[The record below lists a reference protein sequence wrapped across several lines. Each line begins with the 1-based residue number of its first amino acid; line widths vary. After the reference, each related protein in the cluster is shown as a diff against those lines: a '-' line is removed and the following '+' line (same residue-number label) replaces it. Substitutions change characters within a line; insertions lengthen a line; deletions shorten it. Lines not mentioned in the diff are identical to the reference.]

1 MLAWLSRQGDNQDL
15 LYKESQVRFLR
26 YISLA
31 VIAFVSVSSPAF
43 AYNEMPFGLWLSN
56 FRTEAMAHGIS
67 QATLDKSLNGLELDD
82 RVVTLDRKQPDSTM
96 SFTAYKNSTL
106 PPSRINRAKE
116 LYQQHRIALE
126 TAAKKYGVPAP
137 YIVAL
142 WGKESSFGSYMGGFS
157 IVRSLMTLAYEG
169 RRAEL
174 FRAELIQALRIIQD
188 TGMPPESLVG
198 SWAGA
203 MGQSQFMPSTY
214 AKYAVDGDGDGK
226 KDIWNSHADV
236 FASIAN
242 YLSKSGW
249 EEDEKWG
256 RQVKLPAGF
265 DNSLENIKAFRPLS
279 EWKKLGIT
287 TFSGK
292 PLPNSDIKAAL
303 IFAGRTSPNDGVFL
317 IYPNYNV
324 LLTWNYS
331 RYFATAVG
339 LFADQLP

>member
-1 MLAWLSRQGDNQDL
+1 
-15 LYKESQVRFLR
+15 VRFCLR
-26 YISLA
+26 IILCILVAGGIY
-31 VIAFVSVSSPAF
+31 SPAH
-43 AYNEMPFGLWLSN
+43 AYNEMPFGLWLNN
-56 FRTEAMAHGIS
+56 FRTEAMAQGIN
-67 QATLDKSLNGLELDD
+67 QTTLNAALNGIELDD
-82 RVVTLDRKQPDSTM
+82 RVVSLDRKQPDSTM
-96 SFTAYKNSTL
+96 SFTTYRNSTL
-106 PPSRINRAKE
+106 PASRINRGKE

-157 IVRSLMTLAYEG
+157 IIRSLTTLAYEG

-174 FRAELIQALRIIQD
+174 FRAELIQALRIVQD

-236 FASIAN
+236 FSSIAN

-249 EEDEKWG
+249 KADEKWG
-256 RQVKLPAGF
+256 RQVKLPSGF
-265 DNSLENIKAFRPLS
+265 DNSLEDIKAFRPLS

-287 TFSGK
+287 ALDGK
-292 PLPNSDIKAAL
+292 PLPDRNIQAAL
-303 IFAGRTSPNDGVFL
+303 VFAGRTTPVDGVFL
-317 IYPNYNV
+317 IYSNYNV

-339 LFADQLP
+339 LFADKLP